1 MPLNTA
7 LLLAAAAALSLPA
20 QTSSPVQSGA
30 LPLAFEP
37 ADRDAYILGPGDVLD
52 VTVEG
57 GATPAALAS
66 GLFPQ
71 SVCTV
76 SSDGVLAVAGIG
88 QVSVGGLSI
97 AEAEIELSRLTRSY
111 YPGMRIGI
119 SLSAPRLVRVRASG
133 AVSTPGIY
141 AMYALQSVSD
151 LLVEAGAA
159 AACSRTGWVYSE
171 GDSLRFDLRT
181 DPATHMPVSDP
192 LLAGGTTV
200 LFSTCEHPAYVV
212 RPSRDSIAGV
222 TAGSMI
228 QAWEVERPV
237 ELELFV
243 EMTGGAGSDI
253 DPGRSGLLHGGILAP
268 VWGVDGLADLFVEAG
283 DTLFLA
289 RAETKVTVAG
299 AVAAPGARDWI
310 AGLAA
315 SDYVGLSGGAL
326 PEAAQGG
333 MRIVRDGEIIA
344 SGRDAAAIEPSP
356 GDRVEVPFKW
366 ATRSMDMFVILG
378 SVVSAAAIIINLSQ

>member
-7 LLLAAAAALSLPA
+7 LLLAATATLSLPT
-20 QTSSPVQSGA
+20 QTPSTAAVPSH
-30 LPLAFEP
+30 AFEP

-52 VTVEG
+52 VIVEG
-57 GATPAALAS
+57 GATPAVLAS

-76 SSDGVLAVAGIG
+76 SSDGVLAVSGIG
-88 QVSVGGLSI
+88 QVSVEGLTI
-97 AEAEIELSRLTRSY
+97 AEAEIELARLTRSY

-119 SLSAPRLVRVRASG
+119 SLSTPRLVRVRASG

-159 AACSRTGWVYSE
+159 AACSRTGWVYSD
-171 GDSLRFDLRT
+171 GDSLLFDLRT

-200 LFSTCEHPAYVV
+200 MFSTCEHPAYVV
-212 RPSRDSIAGV
+212 RPSQEAVEGV
-222 TAGSMI
+222 PAVSMI
-228 QAWEVERPV
+228 QAWEVERP
-237 ELELFV
+237 LELALFL
-243 EMTGGAGSDI
+243 EMTGGAWADF
-253 DPGRSGLLHGGILAP
+253 DPGRSGLLHGGTLAP
-268 VWGVDGLADLFVEAG
+268 IWGVDGLADLFVEAG

-289 RAETKVTVAG
+289 GAETKVTVAG
-299 AVAAPGARDWI
+299 AVAAPGVHDWI

-326 PEAAQGG
+326 PDAALGG
-333 MRIVRDGEIIA
+333 MRIMRDGEIIA
-344 SGRDAAAIEPSP
+344 SGRDASGIEPSP
-356 GDRVEVPFKW
+356 GDMVEVPFKW
-366 ATRSMDMFVILG
+366 ATRSMNMFVILG